1 MTAAITNDVTDMGH
15 LTSIGVIDLSFI
27 LVRKKLGIGAIS
39 FHGVKVISEKKRT
52 FVKGKKNVRAYKTLK
67 SNGTMQWLQV

>member
-1 MTAAITNDVTDMGH
+1 M
-15 LTSIGVIDLSFI
+15 SFI

-52 FVKGKKNVRAYKTLK
+52 FVKGKKMYALTKKKPSRAMEQCNGYKYDDIYL
-67 SNGTMQWLQV
+67 